1 MCGMP
6 RSFLIGWAIA
16 AVSLTASIVL
26 WGLIHR
32 TSLKNPQTIYTTPPP
47 VSMRKPAPA
56 FSGTSLSGGKL
67 SLADFRGKPLV
78 VTFFASWCPPCRT
91 DAPKIAALAQRFG
104 SRINILGIDGGDTRT
119 GVQRFLGRYGWRFP
133 IVWDPENNQYATFDV
148 AYQPT
153 TFVIDSRGTM
163 VEQFLGPIP
172 ATVAQRVIGD
182 LLSG

>member
-1 MCGMP
+1 MFGMP
-6 RSFLIGWAIA
+6 RSFLIGWAVA

-32 TSLKNPQTIYTTPPP
+32 TSLKNPQAMITAPPP
-47 VSMRKPAPA
+47 VHLRKPAPD
-56 FSGTSLSGGKL
+56 FSGTSLTGRKL

-91 DAPKIAALAQRFG
+91 DAPHIAALAQHFG
-104 SRINILGIDGGDTRT
+104 SRINVVGIDGGDTRT
-119 GVQRFLGRYGWRFP
+119 GVDRFLGRYGWRFP
-133 IVWDPENNQYATFDV
+133 IVWDPNNNQYATFDV

-172 ATVAQRVIGD
+172 TPVAQRVIGD
-182 LLSG
+182 LLAG